1 MSGDLVSGPY
11 SVRLLSKGTKKYML
25 VGDFHTPMS
34 QKMCENKPLFPD
46 YLDSLFRKYPKKQWD
61 LFIEQGTNIL
71 NSHFLSELNKE
82 IPEELDYDVDK
93 MSMLSITKNY
103 FKARGCFTRTKSRAK
118 CFFPNVRFHYIDIR
132 QRKFGKSC
140 FLSKSHKFE
149 SDIDPLGGTILT
161 DTIFQLKSKTK
172 ESIKDVIDKYLT
184 NLRETIKCFT
194 EIKLVKQLIKSS
206 LKNELTDF
214 FREVRVL
221 YLEILNYVDF
231 CLTHFKNDLIETIL
245 EIQNETDITYNLI
258 YVKVNEFFE
267 SKNKAAYLS
276 FQERINSNF
285 YVRASLD
292 LPPDR
297 EVAIALPDFLAQ
309 THVLL
314 MDTYA
319 LSRMTKSYARNNIIL
334 AGQGHINVYATFL
347 IKNGF
352 KTEWISEQKSL
363 KCAKVFEYEKEKFFS
378 KVSRRTSQFFSMFS
392 PSKTRTLKV
401 PSNYISKRLSKKKSS
416 SRT

>member
-1 MSGDLVSGPY
+1 MSGKLVSGPY

-25 VGDFHTPMS
+25 VGDLHTQMS
-34 QKMCENKPLFPD
+34 HGMCSKDIPLFPE
-46 YLDSLFRKYPKKQWD
+46 YLDSLFKKYPKKQWD
-61 LFIEQGTNIL
+61 LFIEQGTNI
-71 NSHFLSELNKE
+71 NYIHFLSELNQE
-82 IPEELDYDVDK
+82 IPSELNYDPDK
-93 MSMLSITKNY
+93 MSMLAITKNY
-103 FKARGCFTRTKSRAK
+103 FKARGCFTRTKSRSK

-140 FLSKSHKFE
+140 FLSKSMEFE

-161 DTIFQLKSKTK
+161 NTIFQLKNKTR
-172 ESIKDVIDKYLT
+172 ESIEDVIDKYLT
-184 NLRETIKCFT
+184 NLRETIKCFI
-194 EIKLVKQLIKSS
+194 EIKLVKQLEKSS

-214 FREVRVL
+214 FREVRDL

-231 CLTHFKNDLIETIL
+231 CLTQFKNELIETIL
-245 EIQNETDITYNLI
+245 RIQKKTDITYKLI
-258 YVKVNEFFE
+258 YVIVNDFFE
-267 SKNKAAYLS
+267 DKNKTAYLS
-276 FQERINSNF
+276 FQERINRNI
-285 YVRASLD
+285 YIKASLD

-309 THVLL
+309 THVVL

-352 KTEWISEQKSL
+352 KTEWTSEQKSL
-363 KCAKVFEYEKEKFFS
+363 KCAKIFEYEEGFL
-378 KVSRRTSQFFSMFS
+378 SQTLRKTLQYFAMFS
-392 PSKTRTLKV
+392 ASKTRTLKK
-401 PSNYISKRLSKKKSS
+401 PIKSNSQHLSKKKSS
-416 SRT
+416 SKT